1 LLRSGGVDPH
11 PGPGADAGSGAYDRR
26 AAGARSGARSDPE
39 LDAALNLALD
49 LADAADAVTLAHF
62 RSRDLVVE
70 TKPDLTPV
78 SEADRATEAL
88 LRERLA
94 AACPSDAVLG
104 EEYGSHGDPAGNRRR
119 WILDPI
125 DGTKSY
131 VRGIPVYATLIALEV
146 DGDVAVGVVSAPAIA
161 QRWWARRG
169 GGAFLNGEPV
179 RTSEVGDL
187 ADAHLSFDSID
198 QFDDAGAT
206 ERFLALERR
215 CWRSRGFGDF
225 WSHVMVADGS
235 VDVAVEGPGLRYYD
249 LAAPMIVVEEAGGRF
264 TDLTGRR
271 TARGGTALATNG
283 LLHDAVLAALS
294 P

>member
-1 LLRSGGVDPH
+1 MLGGALVRSGTVEDP
-11 PGPGADAGSGAYDRR
+11 PGAGS
-26 AAGARSGARSDPE
+26 E
-39 LDAALNLALD
+39 LDRDLALALD
-49 LADAADAVTLAHF
+49 LADAADAVTLSHF
-62 RSRDLVVE
+62 RSAGLVVD
-70 TKPDLTPV
+70 TKPDMTPV

-88 LRERLA
+88 LRDRLSA
-94 AACPSDAVLG
+94 ARPSDAVLG
-104 EEYGSHGDPAGNRRR
+104 EEYGSSGDPGSARR

-131 VRGIPVYATLIALEV
+131 VRGIPVYATLIALEAGGEIV
-146 DGDVAVGVVSAPAIA
+146 VGVVSAPAIA

-179 RTSEVGDL
+179 RVSGVERIE
-187 ADAHLSFDSID
+187 DAHLSFDSVD
-198 QFDDAGAT
+198 QFVDAGAT

-235 VDVAVEGPGLRYYD
+235 VDIAVEGPGLKYYD

-264 TDLTGRR
+264 TDVAGVR
-271 TARGGTALATNG
+271 TAQGGTALATNG
-283 LLHDAVLAALS
+283 LLHDAVLGAHS
-294 P
+294 G